1 MLLIS
6 NIAVLPKN
14 ARLNKSY
21 GFCIVKGVCDCLVW
35 FLVLVFGPRLKVL
48 LLSLVFN
55 NIIII
60 YNGGLLIL
68 GKFKNKKLQNIYS
81 RVLIASVCLSSRRIS
96 CILGELRN
104 IADNTLVWCHNA
116 PPTISFL
123 SIFTYILLKIKIMGR
138 AVALPG
144 PYPTPPLTMGDLH
157 AFLMLD
163 LALDII
169 YNIVMV
175 ERLIWI
181 VNLLI
186 FYDLLVIH

>member
-1 MLLIS
+1 M
-6 NIAVLPKN
+6 
-14 ARLNKSY
+14 Y
-21 GFCIVKGVCDCLVW
+21 T
-35 FLVLVFGPRLKVL
+35 
-48 LLSLVFN
+48 SLVKVK
-55 NIIII
+55 
-60 YNGGLLIL
+60 IL
-68 GKFKNKKLQNIYS
+68 
-81 RVLIASVCLSSRRIS
+81 
-96 CILGELRN
+96 
-104 IADNTLVWCHNA
+104 
-116 PPTISFL
+116 
-123 SIFTYILLKIKIMGR
+123 GR

-144 PYPTPPLTMGDLH
+144 PYTTPPLTMGDLH